1 MAEPLVDVQIQEK
14 KVSIRG
20 VCTIETISGVAKV
33 LQEQVTRVQEV
44 ACEAV
49 TEADSSFL
57 ALLLWL
63 QAQIQPKKLKVT
75 GVPNEVLTLQQ
86 LYDLT
91 DILSIEARPAA

>member
-1 MAEPLVDVQIQEK
+1 MAEPLVDVQIQDK
-14 KVSIRG
+14 KIVLRG

-33 LQEQVTRVQEV
+33 LQEQMGSVQEV

-63 QAQIQPKKLKVT
+63 QSQVEPKKLKVT
-75 GVPNEVLTLQQ
+75 GVPKEVLTLQQ

-91 DILSIEARPAA
+91 DILSIEARSAA